1 MHHTSIEAKKAEL
14 VKELEQVVKEHNEAL
29 ELKNAKYKRYT
40 EIQASLKTLAELSS
54 EAEQEET
61 TTAEAT
67 VVE

>member
-1 MHHTSIEAKKAEL
+1 MSCKTIPEKKAEL
-14 VKELEQVVKEHNEAL
+14 IAELEQVVKEHNEAL
-29 ELKNAKYKRYT
+29 ELKNVKYKRYT